1 MFPYA
6 YPNIQRKSLHF
17 ARSLS
22 VGCYKSSSP
31 MRDVL
36 SSRHVSLDSARTPMP
51 PHVPRPEGRLLYPR
65 PPPWAGFQAAMCLQN
80 WGGLSYRR
88 VSSDT
93 GVESSIL
100 APLWDGLPSRH
111 MSPDL
116 GQPPMSPRVP
126 RLGGG
131 DSFITAPLRVDSHVT
146 HTLTKCAPTH
156 RSGQDTFIPVFGGRT
171 ATTANMV

>member
-31 MRDVL
+31 MRDGL

-131 DSFITAPLRVDSHVT
+131 GTPSSPLPYGWTRTSL
-146 HTLTKCAPTH
+146 TL
-156 RSGQDTFIPVFGGRT
+156 
-171 ATTANMV
+171 